1 MEMLCLNREKSITI
15 HDLPI
20 SERPRERLQK
30 FGVEALSAQEI
41 LALILGRGIA
51 GESVIVTAQRLL
63 SQFGN
68 LRGMASAS
76 VEELSQVKGIGVAK
90 ASQIKTAFE
99 LTNRLEDYSAAGD
112 KPLVKTPDDVVG
124 VVRSRLRGKKKEH
137 FLALLLDTRNQLI
150 KVSEISIGSL
160 DTSIVH
166 PREVFK
172 EAISASAASVIF
184 AHNHPSGD
192 PEASEDDIE
201 LTKRL
206 AKAGEIVGIDVLDHI
221 VIGDKEY
228 LSLKRFVK
236 ADKLMRHFHAGIKS
250 IMIDV
255 TDTRIASAVFDVFD
269 FQLAGSVIN
278 YIGGAYCDRGQ
289 GDSGKKVVAVVI
301 PDAEIDTR
309 AFRLHDIVPEIVD
322 LVVIDIPVAVI
333 GFILELVP
341 V

>member
-1 MEMLCLNREKSITI
+1 MKKSFTI
-15 HDLPI
+15 HDLPT

-51 GESVIVTAQRLL
+51 GESVMITAQRLL

-68 LRGMASAS
+68 LKGIASAS
-76 VEELSQVKGIGVAK
+76 VEELSQVKGIGIAK
-90 ASQIKTAFE
+90 ASQIKAAFE
-99 LTNRLEDYSAAGD
+99 LANRLEDYSAAGD
-112 KPLVKTPDDVVG
+112 KPLVKTPDDVAA

-137 FLALLLDTRNQLI
+137 FLALLLDTRSQLI

-206 AKAGEIVGIDVLDHI
+206 AKAGEIVGIEVLDHI
-221 VIGDKEY
+221 IIGDKKF
-228 LSLKRFVK
+228 LSLKREGLF
-236 ADKLMRHFHAGIKS
+236 
-250 IMIDV
+250 
-255 TDTRIASAVFDVFD
+255 
-269 FQLAGSVIN
+269 
-278 YIGGAYCDRGQ
+278 
-289 GDSGKKVVAVVI
+289 
-301 PDAEIDTR
+301 
-309 AFRLHDIVPEIVD
+309 
-322 LVVIDIPVAVI
+322 
-333 GFILELVP
+333 
-341 V
+341 